1 MLIVNFSVRK
11 VNSFVFLSCIDYNLK
26 EIIYFCLL
34 HNRKH
39 NERFTLLC
47 MTDGECMA
55 SISLNEGKNLASLWI
70 SRNSP
75 RICASLLAMVR
86 MKPPKHHRLQTKRFT
101 MDKRNTSLPSSKWQF
116 LIKFTGKRTFFDK
129 YAILRGCFSI

>member
-47 MTDGECMA
+47 MTDGEWLA

-70 SRNSP
+70 SRNSS
-75 RICASLLAMVR
+75 RTCASLMAMLR
-86 MKPPKHHRLQTKRFT
+86 MTPSKHHPLQTKRFT

-129 YAILRGCFSI
+129 YAILRGYFSI